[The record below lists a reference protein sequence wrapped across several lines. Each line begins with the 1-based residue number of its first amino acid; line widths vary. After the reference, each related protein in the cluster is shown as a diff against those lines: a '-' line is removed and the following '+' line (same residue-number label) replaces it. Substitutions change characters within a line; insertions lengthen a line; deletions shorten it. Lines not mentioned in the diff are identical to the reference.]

1 MELKRR
7 KLGCTAQNG
16 TEKRR
21 KNSFLVCCFLP
32 RCCSAPRAPRARSS
46 QPQRPSLALDVTP
59 PGHTSGSFLKSRRV
73 SQKAKVCVFK
83 KWAWGPTEDKEY
95 GLCPQGTCC
104 QGMEWYG
111 PSGYYPKDIPFWVAC
126 FGPQGEDSYA
136 WVPKAITSEVL
147 NSACPS
153 QGPIPGVCLC
163 LRGLG

>member
-1 MELKRR
+1 MRPK
-7 KLGCTAQNG
+7 NG
-16 TEKRR
+16 GTTL
-21 KNSFLVCCFLP
+21 FWCAAFCPDAALLP
-32 RCCSAPRAPRARSS
+32 VLPGPAHP
-46 QPQRPSLALDVTP
+46 QPQRPSLALDLTP
-59 PGHTSGSFLKSRRV
+59 PGHTSGSFLKSLRV
-73 SQKAKVCVFK
+73 SQKAKVCAVK

-104 QGMEWYG
+104 QGMERYG

-126 FGPQGEDSYA
+126 FGPQGEDSYLHYA
-136 WVPKAITSEVL
+136 WVPKAITSEAL